1 MRLSADCFVA
11 IYDSADE
18 SMSFFGLLLPT
29 AHCLL
34 PIAHC
39 CVAER
44 RLSLA
49 QAFKPGMKH
58 QPRNL
63 RRRATVELS
72 PAFQGWDHRS
82 QTNPFVALATVECFN
97 RRSRE
102 GLYFPALETAEQEIL
117 RLLATLG

>member
-63 RRRATVELS
+63 RRRATIEFS
-72 PAFQGWDHRS
+72 PAFQGWDQAPTH
-82 QTNPFVALATVECFN
+82 NHFVALATVEIFN
-97 RRSRE
+97 RR
-102 GLYFPALETAEQEIL
+102 
-117 RLLATLG
+117 